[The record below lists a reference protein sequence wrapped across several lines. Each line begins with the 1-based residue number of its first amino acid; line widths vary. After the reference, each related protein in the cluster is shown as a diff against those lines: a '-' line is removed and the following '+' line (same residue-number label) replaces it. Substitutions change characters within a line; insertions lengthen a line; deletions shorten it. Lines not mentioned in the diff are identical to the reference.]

1 MGGHIIHRPVVA
13 RSQPCRQVT
22 FRPRQF
28 HPGKTDCIKAKL
40 ASPFADFFLKR
51 IEFIR
56 MHDDHLTEPEQSRAL
71 TLASEAD
78 TQRLGNALASQLGP
92 GMVIWLE
99 GDLGSGKTT
108 LVRAILQSAG
118 ETGSVKSPTY
128 TLVEVHPI
136 SGLNFYH
143 FDFYRFMEPEEYFD
157 AGLDE
162 YFGGAGI
169 CLVEWPDK
177 AAPYLASADLRILL
191 STVDEDARLARFI
204 PHTQRGKQCLKAIF
218 RPTDAPH

>member
-1 MGGHIIHRPVVA
+1 
-13 RSQPCRQVT
+13 
-22 FRPRQF
+22 
-28 HPGKTDCIKAKL
+28 
-40 ASPFADFFLKR
+40 
-51 IEFIR
+51 
-56 MHDDHLTEPEQSRAL
+56 MHDDHLTGAEPQRTL
-71 TLASEAD
+71 TIASEAD
-78 TQRLGNALASQLGP
+78 TRSLGTALSSQLVP

-108 LVRAILQSAG
+108 LARAILQSAG

-136 SGLNFYH
+136 AGLNFYH

-162 YFGGAGI
+162 YFDGTGI

-177 AAPYLASADLRILL
+177 ASPYLAVADLRILL
-191 STVDEDARLARFI
+191 FAGHAGNDTQRFVQFI
-204 PHTQRGKQCLKAIF
+204 PNTSRGEKCLKAIF
-218 RPTDAPH
+218 PPTDAQRSSSRLPV

>member
-1 MGGHIIHRPVVA
+1 
-13 RSQPCRQVT
+13 
-22 FRPRQF
+22 
-28 HPGKTDCIKAKL
+28 
-40 ASPFADFFLKR
+40 
-51 IEFIR
+51 
-56 MHDDHLTEPEQSRAL
+56 MHDDHLTDPENQRTL
-71 TLASEAD
+71 TLESEAK
-78 TQRLGNALASQLGP
+78 TQSLGDCLASQLIP

-108 LVRAILQSAG
+108 LVRAILRSAG

-143 FDFYRFMEPEEYFD
+143 FDFYRFIEPEEYFD

-162 YFGGAGI
+162 YFDGTGI

-177 AAPYLASADLRILL
+177 AAPYLASADLRIML
-191 STVDEDARLARFI
+191 SVVDDGSKRMARFVANTI
-204 PHTQRGKQCLKAIF
+204 RGEKCVKAIF
-218 RPTDAPH
+218 PPTDAVHSSSPPPA